1 VSTIAS
7 PWAWGALLVLVVV
20 AQAVDFRK
28 PARRSEAAEL
38 RSALGYS
45 LLWVL
50 LALSFA
56 AYLHGTRG
64 SEVSVTFLTAYLIE
78 KSLSLDNVF
87 VFAVIFSTLGIPAAL
102 QRRVLAWGVV
112 GALVLRTGMVL
123 AGAAL
128 MARFHWLHYVFGA
141 LLLLTGAKLL
151 VRRSEA
157 PHAAEESRLLLALQ
171 RYVPHTRVLHGERL
185 WVREAGRLLATP
197 LLLALVLVELC
208 DVLFALDSVPAVFA
222 VTSDPFL
229 VLSSNAFAILGL
241 RSLYYVLSRA
251 MERFRQLSRG
261 LAVVL
266 VFVGAKLCLTDLLH
280 VPPAASLVIVAL
292 ALGGSML
299 LSRPSS
305 AAPSATER
313 PKQGGRSPTY
323 SES

>member
-7 PWAWGALLVLVVV
+7 PWAWGALLLLVVV
-20 AQAVDFRK
+20 AQAVDFRA
-28 PARRSEAAEL
+28 PASRSEQAEL
-38 RSALGYS
+38 RAALGYS

-50 LALSFA
+50 LALLFGA
-56 AYLHGTRG
+56 FLHGTRG
-64 SEVSVTFLTAYLIE
+64 AEVSVTFLTAYLIE
-78 KSLSLDNVF
+78 KSLSLDNLF
-87 VFAVIFSTLGIPAAL
+87 VFAVIFSALGIPSAL

-128 MARFHWLHYVFGA
+128 MARFHWLHHVFGA
-141 LLLLTGAKLL
+141 LLLLTGVKLL
-151 VRRSEA
+151 VRRSETES
-157 PHAAEESRLLLALQ
+157 AAGESRLLKALQ
-171 RYVPHTRVLHGERL
+171 RYIPHTRALHGERL
-185 WVREAGRLLATP
+185 WVREGGRLLATP

-266 VFVGAKLCLTDLLH
+266 VFVGAKLCLTDVLH
-280 VPPAASLVIVAL
+280 VPPLASLAIVAL
-292 ALGGSML
+292 ALAGSVL
-299 LSRPSS
+299 LSRPRPP
-305 AAPSATER
+305 AQAR
-313 PKQGGRSPTY
+313 PKSVAPTY
-323 SES
+323 EC